1 MIALIQDLE
10 VVGLLHAPEPIQ
22 HQLLTTGA
30 RHQLRLVLHGQQVPM
45 QFPGPM
51 LHQLRMIGELHRP
64 RLVLRGLQVLMQFP
78 GPMQHQ
84 LLTTGERHRPPPA
97 LHGLQVLM
105 QLLEE
110 AAELRLVPAN
120 QIMTFR
126 ELLLT
131 FGLLLLGK
139 VAVTDRDQVDRLPLR
154 PRQPI
159 LGM

>member
-1 MIALIQDLE
+1 
-10 VVGLLHAPEPIQ
+10 
-22 HQLLTTGA
+22 
-30 RHQLRLVLHGQQVPM
+30 M
-45 QFPGPM
+45 Q
-51 LHQLRMIGELHRP
+51 HQLRMIGELHRP
-64 RLVLRGLQVLMQFP
+64 RLV
-78 GPMQHQ
+78 
-84 LLTTGERHRPPPA
+84 

>member
-10 VVGLLHAPEPIQ
+10 VFGLLHATELMQ
-22 HQLLTTGA
+22 RMQRALTTGG
-30 RHQLRLVLHGQQVPM
+30 RHRLRLA
-45 QFPGPM
+45 F
-51 LHQLRMIGELHRP
+51 
-64 RLVLRGLQVLMQFP
+64 
-78 GPMQHQ
+78 
-84 LLTTGERHRPPPA
+84 
-97 LHGLQVLM
+97 HGLQVLL

-120 QIMTFR
+120 QMMTIG

-131 FGLLLLGK
+131 LGLPLLGK
-139 VAVTDRDQVDRLPLR
+139 VAVTNRDQVDRLPLH